1 MRRRTFLGHVAEVAG
16 ALALEGYFPR
26 AALTK
31 MPTFPDDASYE
42 QDARSY
48 WREIRRQFP
57 IPRDVIYL
65 NNGTAGSSPLPVLK
79 AMFDAYNEW
88 EQMAGPLDRYPV
100 WGYGPWNEFRDT
112 LAAFIGAS
120 RDEVAL
126 LRNATE
132 GINYIA
138 NGVDLRS
145 GDEVLISDQDYLGEM
160 AWNLRAKR
168 YGIVVKKFELSKPT
182 RDAAEILNRI
192 NDALTARTRVIFFS
206 HITLITG
213 LVLPAKEICSLARS
227 KGIISA
233 IDGAHVIGMMRLN
246 VHDLGCDLYVSSPH
260 KWLMAP
266 KGTGFLYLRDDM
278 IDRLWSTIATEGW
291 DDLSLRAERFQR
303 IGSAS
308 VPTLYGLRA
317 AIDFANKIGM
327 DRIEQRHRTLCDRIH
342 LEMVKRGCESWT
354 SPDAALRCGIAKF
367 VLPKVDVLRLQKW
380 MWDRHKIKIKVND
393 NPGSPELR
401 MSMAY
406 YLQSEEIDSFL
417 DKFDEFWK
425 KPGV

>member
-1 MRRRTFLGHVAEVAG
+1 
-16 ALALEGYFPR
+16 
-26 AALTK
+26 
-31 MPTFPDDASYE
+31 
-42 QDARSY
+42 
-48 WREIRRQFP
+48 
-57 IPRDVIYL
+57 
-65 NNGTAGSSPLPVLK
+65 
-79 AMFDAYNEW
+79 
-88 EQMAGPLDRYPV
+88 
-100 WGYGPWNEFRDT
+100 
-112 LAAFIGAS
+112 
-120 RDEVAL
+120 
-126 LRNATE
+126 
-132 GINYIA
+132 
-138 NGVDLRS
+138 
-145 GDEVLISDQDYLGEM
+145 
-160 AWNLRAKR
+160 
-168 YGIVVKKFELSKPT
+168 
-182 RDAAEILNRI
+182 
-192 NDALTARTRVIFFS
+192 
-206 HITLITG
+206 
-213 LVLPAKEICSLARS
+213 
-227 KGIISA
+227 
-233 IDGAHVIGMMRLN
+233 
-246 VHDLGCDLYVSSPH
+246 
-260 KWLMAP
+260 MAP